1 MWNCNN
7 SWVSIDSKE
16 YRIRQ
21 ATESI
26 TIHILWKAKSIAA
39 FIWEVS
45 LSIIREL
52 LEKIERVK
60 HKQSSKGVEDE
71 VTSTGKKDSDSEV
84 GVKWIAGSKP

>member
-1 MWNCNN
+1 M
-7 SWVSIDSKE
+7 
-16 YRIRQ
+16 
-21 ATESI
+21 
-26 TIHILWKAKSIAA
+26 
-39 FIWEVS
+39 S